1 MFSDN
6 THPVSSRSV
15 MRKVR
20 RSILPVAFLL
30 YAFNY
35 MDRAAISYAQLG
47 MAAELGI
54 SLATYGTIAAV
65 FFIAYTGLEIPSNI
79 MMKKFGARVWL
90 ARIAVTWG
98 IVTIATGFVQNTT
111 MLYVARIALGAAEAG
126 LYPGLLLF
134 MTYWFRSEERS
145 RGFAQVSFAQPIA
158 LLVGSATAGIILD
171 NVNWFGLNS
180 WRWVFILQGIPPVLL
195 GIWVFMTL
203 ADRPSKAKWL
213 SKDESRWLENEIA
226 TDYRAG
232 DEKLDK
238 ASPSIFK
245 NRKILHLA
253 VINLMYAIGLNGM
266 TFFLPQIVK
275 QLNPGYSATNV
286 GLVGAIPYLFGAV
299 AMLLVARY
307 SDTRKERKPIV
318 IATLVVAVSGLV
330 VTSAF
335 RDTPWL
341 GMVGL
346 VLLAIGVFSYLGPF
360 WALASES
367 LTRTQTAVGLA
378 TINAIAAAGGFF
390 GPYVIGKT
398 AAADDVIIGL
408 MFPAVSMTLGIVLLL
423 FFKPGVATVSTS
435 TEMRV
440 STTEKNGQSSD
451 SRGH

>member
-1 MFSDN
+1 
-6 THPVSSRSV
+6 

-35 MDRAAISYAQLG
+35 MDRAAISYAQRG

-65 FFIAYTGLEIPSNI
+65 FFIAYTGLEIPSNV
-79 MMKKFGARVWL
+79 MMKKFGARVRL
-90 ARIAVTWG
+90 ARIALTWG
-98 IVTIATGFVQNTT
+98 IVTVATGFVQNTT

-126 LYPGLLLF
+126 LCPGLLLF

-145 RGFAQVSFAQPIA
+145 RGFAQVSFARPVA

-213 SKDESRWLENEIA
+213 SEDESSWLENEIA
-226 TDYRAG
+226 TEYRAG

-238 ASPSIFK
+238 SSPSIFK

-253 VINLMYAIGLNGM
+253 FINLIYAIGLNGM

-286 GLVGAIPYLFGAV
+286 GLVGAIPYLFGSVEAPG
-299 AMLLVARY
+299 
-307 SDTRKERKPIV
+307 T
-318 IATLVVAVSGLV
+318 
-330 VTSAF
+330 
-335 RDTPWL
+335 
-341 GMVGL
+341 
-346 VLLAIGVFSYLGPF
+346 
-360 WALASES
+360 
-367 LTRTQTAVGLA
+367 TA
-378 TINAIAAAGGFF
+378 
-390 GPYVIGKT
+390 
-398 AAADDVIIGL
+398 
-408 MFPAVSMTLGIVLLL
+408 
-423 FFKPGVATVSTS
+423 
-435 TEMRV
+435 E
-440 STTEKNGQSSD
+440 
-451 SRGH
+451 